1 MTPSAQPGPTLHVFT
16 LIESSGGPAGTRAG
30 PAANRPRHRGAAVCT
45 GDHQQPAQAAATES
59 QLTGS
64 ACSTPRLAATCTL
77 PSDCPGAASDLPTL
91 TLCVDVGQ
99 AALASA
105 DPASHN
111 AGIFGGSNVAES
123 SIWVQ
128 CDRESE
134 PTDEGRWFSLEQRPH
149 VVACPL
155 LALSDSLP
163 DLSLKLPHRT
173 CLVLDSRSAVLDV
186 HRAKFEGVSSHSHM
200 LNCICVFKHVQPA
213 ELSSTLLFRTAG
225 NMQWQTVPR
234 NSY

>member
-1 MTPSAQPGPTLHVFT
+1 MLGCWSRPPHPHPLCGS
-16 LIESSGGPAGTRAG
+16 GPAGDASEET
-30 PAANRPRHRGAAVCT
+30 T
-45 GDHQQPAQAAATES
+45 SES
-59 QLTGS
+59 NS
-64 ACSTPRLAATCTL
+64 FCW
-77 PSDCPGAASDLPTL
+77 ASEVTK
-91 TLCVDVGQ
+91 CG
-99 AALASA
+99 
-105 DPASHN
+105 
-111 AGIFGGSNVAES
+111 
-123 SIWVQ
+123 IWVHY
-128 CDRESE
+128 DFESE
-134 PTDEGRWFSLEQRPH
+134 PTDEDSLFSLEQRPH